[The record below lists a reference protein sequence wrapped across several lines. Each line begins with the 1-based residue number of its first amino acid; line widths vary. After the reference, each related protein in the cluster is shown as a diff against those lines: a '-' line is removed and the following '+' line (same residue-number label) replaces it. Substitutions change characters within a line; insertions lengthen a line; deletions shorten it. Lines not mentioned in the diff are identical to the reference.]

1 MNSQARD
8 NIHKVKESL
17 KSAQQG
23 LQMAA
28 DEVENSNIKNQ
39 INTQLSQVSTCLD
52 ECEKI
57 ASGLSQYKNYHS

>member
-1 MNSQARD
+1 MNSQARN

-39 INTQLSQVSTCLD
+39 INTQLNQVSTCLD

>member
-39 INTQLSQVSTCLD
+39 INTQLNQVSTCLD

-57 ASGLSQYKNYHS
+57 ASGLSQYKKYHS

>member
-39 INTQLSQVSTCLD
+39 INTQLNQVSICLD

-57 ASGLSQYKNYHS
+57 TSGLSQYKNYHP

>member
-8 NIHKVKESL
+8 SIHKVKESL

-28 DEVENSNIKNQ
+28 REVENSNIKNQ
-39 INTQLSQVSTCLD
+39 I
-52 ECEKI
+52 KP
-57 ASGLSQYKNYHS
+57 A

>member
-28 DEVENSNIKNQ
+28 NEVENSNIKNQ
-39 INTQLSQVSTCLD
+39 INTQLNQVSTCLD

-57 ASGLSQYKNYHS
+57 ASGLSQYKNYHP